1 MKIYLDTSALIK
13 LYIIEDGS
21 VLVDKIISE
30 NAASLFMAD
39 RFLTFDRRQAKL
51 AEKIGL
57 NAALNS

>member
-1 MKIYLDTSALIK
+1 LKIYLDTSALIK

-21 VLVDKIISE
+21 VLVDTIISE